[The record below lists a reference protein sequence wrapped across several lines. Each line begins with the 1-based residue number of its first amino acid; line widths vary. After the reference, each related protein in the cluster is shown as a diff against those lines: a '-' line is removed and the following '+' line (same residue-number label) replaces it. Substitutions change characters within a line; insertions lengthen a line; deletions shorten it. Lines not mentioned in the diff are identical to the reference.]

1 MGAETRVRR
10 FSEATVKQVTLDCER
25 AMERAR
31 FCPRRSRVLQ
41 IRCVDDRQ
49 ETETSFGNQLW
60 YFEGRGID
68 ATDSA
73 HTLFGVVE
81 YSLQYGLSELVEDG
95 VYDSETQREK
105 FRSLYEREI
114 VSPTWENPAHR
125 WLAAG
130 VIAVTT
136 VFTIFLLLT
145 KLTK

>member
-1 MGAETRVRR
+1 M
-10 FSEATVKQVTLDCER
+10 
-25 AMERAR
+25 
-31 FCPRRSRVLQ
+31 
-41 IRCVDDRQ
+41 DDRQ